1 MSSTHVLRKS
11 ARYAIL
17 LRINPAMA
25 TTRQR
30 RDRSEKALRPVH
42 PNLGIEAAYRKRLD
56 SLIEA
61 MHRSVVYWL
70 KASYRANE
78 PRILAL
84 DETPADALRRS
95 MRELSARWLKKF
107 DDAAEALADYF
118 TQSVEKRSS
127 AALKKIL
134 RDGGMSVEFKMIP
147 VMRDIVDAT
156 VHQNVA
162 LIKSIPAQYLEQVEG
177 MVMRSVQTGR
187 DLGQLSDDL
196 QKRLGITKRRAAL
209 IARTQNEMATSA
221 FNRVRLQEVGIE
233 EAIWVHSGAGREPR
247 PTHQK
252 AGRERIRFSVSK
264 GWFDPAVKRFIQPG
278 ELINCRCVGRPV
290 VKGFS

>member
-1 MSSTHVLRKS
+1 MTSRENLRH
-11 ARYAIL
+11 R
-17 LRINPAMA
+17 LRAPRNKA
-25 TTRQR
+25 
-30 RDRSEKALRPVH
+30 EKTLRPVH
-42 PNLGIEAAYRKRLD
+42 PNAGIAEAYRKRLD
-56 SLIEA
+56 SLIDA

-95 MRELSARWLKKF
+95 MRDLSSRWLKKF

-134 RDGGMSVEFKMIP
+134 RDGGMSVEFDMTP
-147 VMRDIVDAT
+147 VMRDVVDAT

-177 MVMRSVQTGR
+177 IVMRSVQTGR
-187 DLGQLSDDL
+187 DLGQLADDL
-196 QKRLGITKRRAAL
+196 QRRLGVTKRRAAL
-209 IARTQNEMATSA
+209 IARDQNNKATAA
-221 FNRVRLQEVGIE
+221 FNRVRLQEVGITE
-233 EAIWVHSGAGREPR
+233 CIWVHSGAGREPR
-247 PTHQK
+247 PAHQK
-252 AGRERIRFSVSK
+252 AGRERTRFSVTK
-264 GWFDPAVKRFIQPG
+264 GWYDPAVKRFIQPG

>member
-1 MSSTHVLRKS
+1 M
-11 ARYAIL
+11 AI
-17 LRINPAMA
+17 
-25 TTRQR
+25 TRQR

-70 KASYRANE
+70 RASYRANE

-95 MRELSARWLKKF
+95 MRKLSSRWLKKF

-118 TQSVEKRSS
+118 TLSVEKRSS

-134 RDGGMSVEFKMIP
+134 RDGGMSVEFKMTP
-147 VMRDIVDAT
+147 VMRDVVDAT
-156 VHQNVA
+156 VHANVS
-162 LIKSIPAQYLEQVEG
+162 LIRSLPAKYFLEIEG
-177 MVMRSVQTGR
+177 IVMRSVQTGR
-187 DLGQLSDDL
+187 DLGQLADDL
-196 QKRLGITKRRAAL
+196 QQRLGVTKRRAAL
-209 IARTQNEMATSA
+209 IARDQNNKATAA
-221 FNRVRLQEVGIE
+221 FNRVRLQEVGITE
-233 EAIWVHSGAGREPR
+233 CIWVHSGAGREPR

-252 AGRERIRFSVSK
+252 AGRERTRFSVSK
-264 GWFDPAVKRFIQPG
+264 GWYDPAVKQFIQPG
-278 ELINCRCVGRPV
+278 ELISCRCTCRPV